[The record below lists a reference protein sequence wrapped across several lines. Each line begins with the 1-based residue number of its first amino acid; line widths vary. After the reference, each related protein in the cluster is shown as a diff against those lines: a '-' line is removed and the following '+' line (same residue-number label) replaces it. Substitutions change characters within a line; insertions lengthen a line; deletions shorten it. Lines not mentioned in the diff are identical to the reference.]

1 MKRAVKSII
10 KKVLIIGLID
20 DALTPNLAPNK
31 LPNVETK
38 KTKPH
43 ETTELTTPWCCKF
56 CRFMGF
62 SFFGFYIWQFIG
74 SEVWR

>member
-1 MKRAVKSII
+1 MKRAAKNII

-20 DALTPNLAPNK
+20 HVLTPNLAPNK

-43 ETTELTTPWCCKF
+43 ETTELTTP
-56 CRFMGF
+56 
-62 SFFGFYIWQFIG
+62 SLIQ
-74 SEVWR
+74 